1 MTAIPHQEQP
11 PLTHAGRILTR
22 RENGDPTAAGARSR
36 YMALELGQR
45 RLLAALARQNGE
57 APHDV
62 LAAAVASPAG
72 VVFSLMTR
80 LCERG
85 LAVQTPGGW
94 KLQGWVTPLAREDM
108 TRSVHV
114 ALSIPQDDL
123 LRPPCDSVMERR
135 IFEACLQLFEG
146 SVVLPNVP
154 LARVVDVAA
163 AAPYLDQA
171 DRTFLENPLT
181 QLDIVVLRKG
191 LLPVLAIEADGTQH
205 DAGPQY
211 ARDARKNR
219 ILHVAGLPMVRLR
232 VRDRMSDDLLTRH
245 LGRALWEAARIARP
259 SQRGHVE
266 LARALSRVM
275 PGPAREDADD

>member
-72 VVFSLMTR
+72 VVLSLMTR

-85 LAVQTPGGW
+85 LAVQTSGGW

-171 DRTFLENPLT
+171 DRIFLENPLT
-181 QLDIVVLRKG
+181 QLDIVVPRTGWAVSPAPRK
-191 LLPVLAIEADGTQH
+191 
-205 DAGPQY
+205 
-211 ARDARKNR
+211 
-219 ILHVAGLPMVRLR
+219 
-232 VRDRMSDDLLTRH
+232 
-245 LGRALWEAARIARP
+245 
-259 SQRGHVE
+259 
-266 LARALSRVM
+266 
-275 PGPAREDADD
+275 PARCA